1 MYNKIDR
8 KRKMRYS
15 GTDTREWKVITHMG
29 EELSRYEPKLVA
41 TTPKKV
47 YEMVLVRRWNGFK
60 AANRAAQALGGVAVR
75 A

>member
-1 MYNKIDR
+1 MYNKTDR
-8 KRKMRYS
+8 KRKLRYS
-15 GTDTREWKVITHMG
+15 GTDTREWKVITHSG
-29 EELSRYEPKLVA
+29 KELSREEPRLVA
-41 TTPKKV
+41 VDPKKV